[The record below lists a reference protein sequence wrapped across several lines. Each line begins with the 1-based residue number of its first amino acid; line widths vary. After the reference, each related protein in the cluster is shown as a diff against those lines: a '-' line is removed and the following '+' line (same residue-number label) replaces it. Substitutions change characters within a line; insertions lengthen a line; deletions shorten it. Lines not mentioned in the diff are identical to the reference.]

1 MIPLSRSQWGILLVI
16 LCSYLMI
23 VLDTSVVITALP
35 QIRQTFVMS
44 TTALSWVQN
53 AYTLAFGGL
62 LLLGARAGDILGRRR
77 MFVMGLG
84 LFMFASLLVAVA
96 QSQWLLVSSRAL
108 QGVGAA
114 ILAPSSLALLLV
126 NFEGQQR
133 TRAIAWY
140 GATAGVGSSVGL
152 LIGGVLT
159 QWASWRVG
167 FLINLPLG
175 LALIAATLR
184 VVRET
189 PVLPSTFDLAGAVL
203 STLGMTSLVFGI
215 VSAAHAGWSDERTA
229 TGLVVG
235 LVLLVL
241 FGVHE
246 ARTQEPILPLRLFQH
261 RVRAGAYSA
270 RLLFLGAM
278 MSFYFFTT
286 QYLQEVL
293 GFSASEAGLAF
304 LPTTLANF
312 AAALA
317 IPRLTRLFGNGALLA
332 GAVALGCVGMVWL
345 SGIRADNHY
354 LAVVMPLLLIGLSQ
368 GACLSPLT
376 TAAMTGV
383 QPADAGA
390 ASGLVNVSHQL
401 GGTLGLSVL
410 TVAYSYGAHSSD
422 SVQAITAGISMA
434 FVWSAALLALALIV
448 VLALIVRQA
457 PANAVV
463 AQGPR

>member
-1 MIPLSRSQWGILLVI
+1 MNPLSRSQWGVLLVI
-16 LCSYLMI
+16 LCSYLVI

-35 QIRQTFVMS
+35 RIRQTFDM
-44 TTALSWVQN
+44 TTAGLSWVQN

-62 LLLGARAGDILGRRR
+62 LLLGARGGDILGRRR
-77 MFVMGLG
+77 MFVIGLG
-84 LFMFASLLVAVA
+84 VFMFASLLVAVA
-96 QSQWLLVSSRAL
+96 QNTPMLVAARGL

-140 GATAGVGSSVGL
+140 GATAGVGSSLGL
-152 LIGGVLT
+152 LVGGVLT

-167 FLINLPLG
+167 FLINLPIG
-175 LALIAATLR
+175 LALIITTLR

-189 PVLPSTFDLAGAVL
+189 RPRPSTFDLAGALL
-203 STLGMTSLVFGI
+203 STAGMTCLVYGI
-215 VSAAHAGWSDERTA
+215 VSAATAGWSDLGTLS
-229 TGLVVG
+229 GVVAG
-235 LVLLVL
+235 TTLLAL
-241 FGVHE
+241 FGFHE
-246 ARTQEPILPLRLFQH
+246 ARTADPILPLRLFQH
-261 RVRAGAYSA
+261 RIRAGAYGA

-293 GFSASEAGLAF
+293 GLSASEAGLAF

-312 AAALA
+312 AAAMA
-317 IPRLTRLFGNGALLA
+317 IPRLTRLVGNSALLA
-332 GAVALGCVGMVWL
+332 AAVAVGCIGMLWL
-345 SGIRADNHY
+345 SGLGPDTHY
-354 LAVVMPLLLIGLSQ
+354 LAVILPLLLIGVSQ

-376 TAAMTGV
+376 AAAMTDV

-410 TVAYSYGAHSSD
+410 TVAYSYGAGTTE
-422 SVQAITAGISMA
+422 SVEAVSAGISMA
-434 FVWSAALLALALIV
+434 FNWSAVMLASALIV
-448 VLALIVRQA
+448 VLALIVRRA
-457 PANAVV
+457 PGNA
-463 AQGPR
+463 ALGRRQG

>member
-1 MIPLSRSQWGILLVI
+1 MNPLSRSQRGVLLAI

-35 QIRQTFVMS
+35 QIRQTFAM
-44 TTALSWVQN
+44 TTTGLSWVQN

-62 LLLGARAGDILGRRR
+62 LLLGARGGDILGRRR
-77 MFVMGLG
+77 MFVIGLG
-84 LFMFASLLVAVA
+84 VFMFASLLVAVA
-96 QSQWLLVSSRAL
+96 QSTGVLIAARGL

-140 GATAGVGSSVGL
+140 GATAGVGSSLGL

-167 FLINLPLG
+167 FLINLPIG
-175 LALIAATLR
+175 LALILTTLR

-189 PVLPSTFDLAGAVL
+189 PSRPSTFDLAGALL
-203 STLGMTSLVFGI
+203 STAGMTALVYGI
-215 VSAAHAGWSDERTA
+215 VSAANAGWGA
-229 TGLVVG
+229 TSTVYGGIGGV
-235 LVLLVL
+235 VLLTL
-241 FGVHE
+241 FGFHE
-246 ARTQEPILPLRLFQH
+246 ARTSDPILPLRLFQH

-293 GFSASEAGLAF
+293 GFTASEAGLAF

-312 AAALA
+312 AAAMA

-332 GAVALGCVGMVWL
+332 AAVAVGCIGMLWL
-345 SGIRADNHY
+345 SGLGPHTPY
-354 LAVVMPLLLIGLSQ
+354 LAIILPLLLIGVSQ

-376 TAAMTGV
+376 AAAMTDV

-410 TVAYSYGAHSSD
+410 TVAYSYGGGSSE
-422 SVQAITAGISMA
+422 SVQAVSAGISMA
-434 FVWSAALLALALIV
+434 FIWSAVMLALALMV
-448 VLALIVRQA
+448 VLALIVRGA
-457 PANAVV
+457 PQNAAL
-463 AQGPR
+463 AQRQG

>member
-1 MIPLSRSQWGILLVI
+1 MNPLSRSQWGVLLVI

-35 QIRQTFVMS
+35 QIRQTFAM
-44 TTALSWVQN
+44 TTTGLSWVQN

-62 LLLGARAGDILGRRR
+62 LLLGARGGDILGRRR
-77 MFVMGLG
+77 MFVIGLG
-84 LFMFASLLVAVA
+84 VFMFASVLVALA
-96 QSQWLLVSSRAL
+96 QSAGVLIAARGL
-108 QGVGAA
+108 QGMGAA

-140 GATAGVGSSVGL
+140 GATAGVGSSLGL

-167 FLINLPLG
+167 FLINLPIG
-175 LALIAATLR
+175 LALIVTALR
-184 VVRET
+184 VVSET
-189 PVLPSTFDLAGAVL
+189 PSRPSTFDFAGALL
-203 STLGMTSLVFGI
+203 STAGMTSLVYGI
-215 VSAAHAGWSDERTA
+215 VSAANEGWWASSTLYGIVAGT
-229 TGLVVG
+229 
-235 LVLLVL
+235 VLLAV
-241 FGVHE
+241 FSFHE
-246 ARTQEPILPLRLFQH
+246 ARAGDPILPLRLFRH

-312 AAALA
+312 AAAMA

-332 GAVALGCVGMVWL
+332 AAVALGCMGMVWL
-345 SGIRADNHY
+345 SGLGPDTGY
-354 LAVVMPLLLIGLSQ
+354 LAMIMPLLLIGLSQ

-376 TAAMTGV
+376 AAAMTDV

-410 TVAYSYGAHSSD
+410 TVAYSYGARSSE
-422 SVQAITAGISMA
+422 SVEAVSAGISMA
-434 FVWSAALLALALIV
+434 FVWSAVMLASALIV
-448 VLALIVRQA
+448 VLALIVRNA
-457 PANAVV
+457 PQGAVL
-463 AQGPR
+463 ARRQG